1 VPNYRRIRRDQYEK
15 TTKRKMTMSPS
26 RLFLAGLMVL
36 SCIALAPFMAD
47 AQPAPVRV
55 RGTIE
60 SVNGDLLIVKGR
72 DGRNVTMRMTASAAV
87 AGVEK
92 ISLADIKPGAYI
104 GVTTVADAQ
113 GNQRASEVHLFPEAL
128 RGAGE
133 GTQAWDTAP
142 GSSMTNGGLDKI
154 VNGNDGV
161 TLTVK
166 YRGGEKQVTVVPE
179 TEVVR
184 LVPGKRSD
192 LQAGAKI
199 IAAALHNADGVLE
212 TSRISVGLG
221 GLTPPM

>member
-1 VPNYRRIRRDQYEK
+1 
-15 TTKRKMTMSPS
+15 MTMSPL
-26 RLFLAGLMVL
+26 RLLLAGLVAL
-36 SCIALAPFMAD
+36 SCIAIAPPVAD

-60 SVNGDLLIVKGR
+60 SINGDLLIVKGR
-72 DGRNVTMRMTASAAV
+72 DGRNVTMRMATNVAV

-92 ISLADIKPGAYI
+92 ISLSDIKPGAYI

-113 GNQRASEVHLFPEAL
+113 GNQKATEVHLFPEAL

-154 VNGNDGV
+154 VEGNDGHM
-161 TLTVK
+161 LTVK
-166 YRGGEKQVTVVPE
+166 YRSGEKQVTVGPE

-192 LQAGAKI
+192 LQSGAKI
-199 IAAALHNADGVLE
+199 VAAASRNADGVLE

>member
-1 VPNYRRIRRDQYEK
+1 
-15 TTKRKMTMSPS
+15 MSPL
-26 RLFLAGLMVL
+26 RLLLAGLVAL
-36 SCIALAPFMAD
+36 SCIAIAPPVAD

-60 SVNGDLLIVKGR
+60 SINGDLLIVKGR
-72 DGRNVTMRMTASAAV
+72 DGRNVTMRMATNVAV

-92 ISLADIKPGAYI
+92 ISLSDIKPGAYI

-113 GNQRASEVHLFPEAL
+113 GNQKATEVHLFPEAL

-154 VNGNDGV
+154 VEGNDGH

-166 YRGGEKQVTVVPE
+166 YRSGEKQVTVGPE

-192 LQAGAKI
+192 LQSGAKI
-199 IAAALHNADGVLE
+199 VAAASRNADGVLE

>member
-1 VPNYRRIRRDQYEK
+1 
-15 TTKRKMTMSPS
+15 MSPL
-26 RLFLAGLMVL
+26 RLLLAGLVAL
-36 SCIALAPFMAD
+36 SCIAIAPPVAD

-60 SVNGDLLIVKGR
+60 SINGDLLIVKGR
-72 DGRNVTMRMTASAAV
+72 DGRNVTMRMAASVSV

-92 ISLADIKPGAYI
+92 ISLSDIKPGAYI

-113 GNQRASEVHLFPEAL
+113 GNQKATEVHLFPEAL

-154 VNGNDGV
+154 VEGNDGH

-166 YRGGEKQVTVVPE
+166 YRSGEKQVTVGPE

-192 LQAGAKI
+192 LQSGAKI
-199 IAAALHNADGVLE
+199 VAAASRNADGVLE

>member
-1 VPNYRRIRRDQYEK
+1 
-15 TTKRKMTMSPS
+15 MSPL
-26 RLFLAGLMVL
+26 RLLLAGLVAL
-36 SCIALAPFMAD
+36 SCIAIAPPVAD

-60 SVNGDLLIVKGR
+60 SINGDLLIVKGR
-72 DGRNVTMRMTASAAV
+72 DGRNVTMRMAASVAV

-92 ISLADIKPGAYI
+92 ISLSDIKPGAYI

-113 GNQRASEVHLFPEAL
+113 GNQKATEVHLFPEAL

-154 VNGNDGV
+154 VEGNDGHM
-161 TLTVK
+161 LTVK
-166 YRGGEKQVTVVPE
+166 YRSGEKQVTVGPE

-192 LQAGAKI
+192 LQSGAKI
-199 IAAALHNADGVLE
+199 VAAASRNADGVLE

>member
-1 VPNYRRIRRDQYEK
+1 
-15 TTKRKMTMSPS
+15 MSPL
-26 RLFLAGLMVL
+26 RLLLAGLVAL
-36 SCIALAPFMAD
+36 SCIAIAPPVAD

-60 SVNGDLLIVKGR
+60 SINGDLLIVKGR
-72 DGRNVTMRMTASAAV
+72 DGRNVTMRMAASVAV

-92 ISLADIKPGAYI
+92 ISLSDIKPGAYI

-113 GNQRASEVHLFPEAL
+113 GNQKATEVHLFPEAL

-154 VNGNDGV
+154 VEGNDGH

-166 YRGGEKQVTVVPE
+166 YRSGEKQVTVGPE

-192 LQAGAKI
+192 LQSGAKI
-199 IAAALHNADGVLE
+199 VAAASRNADGVLE

>member
-1 VPNYRRIRRDQYEK
+1 MP
-15 TTKRKMTMSPS
+15 PL
-26 RLFLAGLMVL
+26 RLLLAGLVAL
-36 SCIALAPFMAD
+36 SCIAIAPPVAD

-60 SVNGDLLIVKGR
+60 SINGDLLIVKGR
-72 DGRNVTMRMTASAAV
+72 DGRNVTMRMAASVSV

-92 ISLADIKPGAYI
+92 ISLSDIKPGAYI

-113 GNQRASEVHLFPEAL
+113 GHQKATEVHLFPEAL

-154 VNGNDGV
+154 VEGNDGH

-166 YRGGEKQVTVVPE
+166 YRSGEKQVTVGPE

-192 LQAGAKI
+192 LQSGAKI
-199 IAAALHNADGVLE
+199 VAAASRNADGVLE
-212 TSRISVGLG
+212 ASRISVGLG

>member
-1 VPNYRRIRRDQYEK
+1 
-15 TTKRKMTMSPS
+15 MSPL
-26 RLFLAGLMVL
+26 RLLLAGLVAL
-36 SCIALAPFMAD
+36 SCIAIAPPGAD

-60 SVNGDLLIVKGR
+60 SINGDLLIVKGR
-72 DGRNVTMRMTASAAV
+72 DGRNVTMRMAASVSV

-92 ISLADIKPGAYI
+92 ISLSDIKPGAYI

-113 GNQRASEVHLFPEAL
+113 GNQKATEVHLFPEAL

-154 VNGNDGV
+154 VEGNDGHM
-161 TLTVK
+161 LTVK
-166 YRGGEKQVTVVPE
+166 YRSGEKQVTVGPE

-192 LQAGAKI
+192 LQSGAKI
-199 IAAALHNADGVLE
+199 VAAASRNADGVLE

>member
-1 VPNYRRIRRDQYEK
+1 
-15 TTKRKMTMSPS
+15 MSPL
-26 RLFLAGLMVL
+26 RLLLAGLVAL
-36 SCIALAPFMAD
+36 SCIAIAPPVAD

-60 SVNGDLLIVKGR
+60 SINGDLLIVKGR
-72 DGRNVTMRMTASAAV
+72 DGRNVTMRMAASVSV

-92 ISLADIKPGAYI
+92 ISLSDIKPGAYI

-113 GNQRASEVHLFPEAL
+113 GNQKATEVHLFPEAL

-154 VNGNDGV
+154 VEGNDGHM
-161 TLTVK
+161 LTVK
-166 YRGGEKQVTVVPE
+166 YRSGEKQVTVGPE

-192 LQAGAKI
+192 LQSGAKI
-199 IAAALHNADGVLE
+199 VAAASRNADGVLE

>member
-1 VPNYRRIRRDQYEK
+1 
-15 TTKRKMTMSPS
+15 MSPL
-26 RLFLAGLMVL
+26 RLLLAGLVAL
-36 SCIALAPFMAD
+36 SCIAIAPPVAD

-60 SVNGDLLIVKGR
+60 SINGDLLIVKGR
-72 DGRNVTMRMTASAAV
+72 DGRNVTMRMAASVSV

-92 ISLADIKPGAYI
+92 ISLSDIKLGAYI

-113 GNQRASEVHLFPEAL
+113 GNQKATEVHLFPEAL

-154 VNGNDGV
+154 VEGNDGH

-166 YRGGEKQVTVVPE
+166 YRSGEKQVTVGPE

-192 LQAGAKI
+192 LQSGAKI
-199 IAAALHNADGVLE
+199 VAAASRNADGVLE

-221 GLTPPM
+221 GLMPPM